1 MGNTRRTWI
10 AISLLGIVG
19 VTVDARDQAHC
30 EGLEP
35 GSLPPDFLE
44 KCRPEPIGAIE
55 KGAVLQSLPPEG
67 EVRMLKTAEQRK
79 VSAIGAVLMRHA
91 RVGVYEVKVIDVPQ
105 AWTGLHGRAVLL
117 ISRPALD
124 LLAVDEIQALA
135 AHEAGHE
142 YVWEEFARARDRGDE
157 ATLRRLE
164 LLCDTI
170 AAATL
175 QSIGVPAE
183 RLISATEK
191 VFRYNRERFGMAL
204 NSGAYPVL
212 SERIQVVKR
221 MISQGNCVPARQSR
235 AAIPD
240 GQCP

>member
-10 AISLLGIVG
+10 AIPLLGIVA

-35 GSLPPDFLE
+35 GSLPSDFLE
-44 KCRPEPIGAIE
+44 TCRPEPIGAIE
-55 KGAVLQSLPPEG
+55 KDAVLQSLPPEG
-67 EVRMLKTAEQRK
+67 EVRMLTSAERRK
-79 VSAIGAVLMRHA
+79 VSAIGTVLRRHA

-105 AWTGLHGRAVLL
+105 AWTGMHGRAVLL

-124 LLAVDEIQALA
+124 LLAVEEIQALA

-142 YVWEEFARARDRGDE
+142 YVWEEFARARDQGDE

-175 QSIGVPAE
+175 QSIGVPAQ

-191 VFRYNRERFGMAL
+191 AFRYNRERFGTAL
-204 NSGAYPVL
+204 NAGAYPAL
-212 SERIQVVKR
+212 AERRHVVER
-221 MISQGNCVPARQSR
+221 VMSQGHRVPATASR
-235 AAIPD
+235 AAIR
-240 GQCP
+240 